1 MPLGALLLRRDGHDL
16 VYVGLARDEA
26 LGLRRTRRLFAD
38 RAFVRPAVGSPA
50 TLARIRKS
58 APELVVSWFW
68 PKRLPTE
75 VLELAPAIGVHPSLL
90 PRHRGPDPYFWAID
104 CGDVE
109 TGVTA
114 HVLDATYD
122 TGPTLGTRTLHID
135 PSWNAWTLAK
145 KLDRPS
151 LSLLR
156 ETVAAYARRSP
167 PQARPQD
174 ESRATVAPSPTED
187 MLEIRWDDTA
197 ESIARR
203 VRAAAPWPGAFTE
216 IGGVTVVLT
225 EARPTSDFPRALGPG
240 EAAVRRDGIAV
251 VRTRDLALEL
261 HAGRREDDESA
272 LGRDALATLL
282 GGSGAV
288 A

>member
-1 MPLGALLLRRDGHDL
+1 M
-16 VYVGLARDEA
+16 
-26 LGLRRTRRLFAD
+26 
-38 RAFVRPAVGSPA
+38 
-50 TLARIRKS
+50 
-58 APELVVSWFW
+58 
-68 PKRLPTE
+68 
-75 VLELAPAIGVHPSLL
+75 
-90 PRHRGPDPYFWAID
+90 
-104 CGDVE
+104 
-109 TGVTA
+109 TA

-122 TGPTLGTRTLHID
+122 TGPTLGTRSLHVD

-156 ETVAAYARRSP
+156 ETVTAYARRSP

-174 ESRATVAPSPTED
+174 ESRATLAPSPTED

-225 EARPTSDFPRALGPG
+225 EARPTSDFRGRLVLGK
-240 EAAVRRDGIAV
+240 RRCGATVIAV
-251 VRTRDLALEL
+251 VRTRDFALEL
-261 HAGRREDDESA
+261 HAGRREDDDSA